1 MGGQLEE
8 SQDNELLHK
17 FKSVLERSIADL
29 NSAGGTSIQLQQFV
43 EAFDPQCH
51 TIQRLMSAVVKETL
65 APRRPSE
72 PTSPSASLRGTSLYG
87 SFRGGNS
94 PAVDGSGS
102 WMGSVRRGRVPSS
115 SVDLDHV
122 RNLMEAIEIVSPHM
136 VGADVATCGSPIPES
151 RSGWSLPG
159 QAAHSLSEQHSLA
172 ASFGVASGDAH
183 SHAMRH
189 RRTSAQTA
197 HAAGIPIRPARPRG
211 RGGHIDPIEFAE
223 YAVAHMRPSPRFTPM
238 GHGFPMSSSMV
249 SEPRASLPRSFRGG
263 HMSQALAD
271 AARSHTMQ
279 LPRQHGVDEMHQASA
294 SAQELQHAQ
303 QYHHLRHTQQQK
315 AEQQPGNQAQGVEAE
330 AEMVPERSPPSS
342 ENSAMV

>member
-1 MGGQLEE
+1 MGGRTEDPL
-8 SQDNELLHK
+8 DNELL
-17 FKSVLERSIADL
+17 FKLKTVIERSISDL
-29 NSAGGTSIQLQQFV
+29 NSAGGTDVQLHQFV
-43 EAFDPQCH
+43 EALDPQNH
-51 TIQRLMSAVVKETL
+51 TIQRLVSAVVKETL

-72 PTSPSASLRGTSLYG
+72 PTSPTASLRGTSLYG

-136 VGADVATCGSPIPES
+136 IGADVTGCGSPIPDS

-172 ASFGVASGDAH
+172 ASFGVSAGDPH

-189 RRTSAQTA
+189 RRTSAQA
-197 HAAGIPIRPARPRG
+197 GHAAGIPIRPARPRA
-211 RGGHIDPIEFAE
+211 RGAHIDPVEFAE

-238 GHGFPMSSSMV
+238 GHGFPLSSSMA
-249 SEPRASLPRSFRGG
+249 SEPRASLPRSFRGA
-263 HMSQALAD
+263 HA
-271 AARSHTMQ
+271 MQ
-279 LPRQHGVDEMHQASA
+279 LPRQHALDEMRQASA
-294 SAQELQHAQ
+294 AAQEAQ
-303 QYHHLRHTQQQK
+303 AQVQSYHHLRHTQQQ
-315 AEQQPGNQAQGVEAE
+315 QQQQQKPQQQSLDDMQRGFDAE
-330 AEMVPERSPPSS
+330 AEMATDRSPLSS
-342 ENSAMV
+342 DRSEMA

>member
-1 MGGQLEE
+1 MGGQTEE
-8 SQDNELLHK
+8 PLDNELL
-17 FKSVLERSIADL
+17 FKLKTMIERSICDL
-29 NSAGGTSIQLQQFV
+29 NSAALHQFV
-43 EAFDPQCH
+43 EALDPQNH
-51 TIQRLMSAVVKETL
+51 TIQRLVSAVVKETL

-72 PTSPSASLRGTSLYG
+72 PTSPTASLRGTSLYG

-136 VGADVATCGSPIPES
+136 VGADVTGCGSPISES

-172 ASFGVASGDAH
+172 ASFGVSGGDSHMH

-189 RRTSAQTA
+189 RRTSAQTG
-197 HAAGIPIRPARPRG
+197 HAAGIPIRPARPRA
-211 RGGHIDPIEFAE
+211 RGAHIDPVEFAE

-238 GHGFPMSSSMV
+238 GHGFPLSSSMA
-249 SEPRASLPRSFRGG
+249 SEPRASLPRSFRGA
-263 HMSQALAD
+263 HA
-271 AARSHTMQ
+271 MQ
-279 LPRQHGVDEMHQASA
+279 LPRQHALDEMRQASA
-294 SAQELQHAQ
+294 ASQEAQHGQIQ
-303 QYHHLRHTQQQK
+303 NYHHLRHTQQQK
-315 AEQQPGNQAQGVEAE
+315 PQQQQQQQQQQPADMQRGSDAE
-330 AEMVPERSPPSS
+330 AEMTSDCSPLSSDRSSI
-342 ENSAMV
+342 V